1 MIDSHCHLYALE
13 FEADRQVVLDAAK
26 QEGIEQI
33 FLPAIDGS
41 THHMMMQFAKQTSGY
56 CLPMMGLHPCS
67 VDAGFE
73 EELDQVETWLQREKF
88 YAIGEI
94 GLDFYHSTE
103 WKAQQL
109 EAFSF
114 QIQLAKKYSLPIVVH
129 SRSSMDECILAIEQQ
144 NDTAVKG
151 IFHCFG
157 GDERQARKIIDM
169 GWMLGIG
176 GVVTYKNAGLAKL
189 MEILPLE
196 NIVLET
202 DAPYLSPVPFR
213 GKRNEPSYV
222 ANTVNTLAQ
231 ITGNEVEVLKN
242 QLWLNSNDIL
252 GLES

>member
-13 FEADRQVVLDAAK
+13 FEADRQAVMEAAK
-26 QEGIEQI
+26 QEGVERI

-41 THHMMMQFAKQTSGY
+41 THHMMMQFAKQTNDY

-67 VDAGFE
+67 VDEGFE
-73 EELDQVETWLQREKF
+73 EELSQVESWLQREKF

-103 WKAQQL
+103 WKPQQL

-114 QIQLAKKYSLPIVVH
+114 QMQLAKKHALPVVIH
-129 SRSSMDECILAIEQQ
+129 SRSSMDECIHAIDQK
-144 NDTAVKG
+144 NDTALKG

-176 GVVTYKNAGLAKL
+176 GVITYKNAGLAKL
-189 MEILPLE
+189 MEVLPLE

-213 GKRNEPSYV
+213 GKRNEPAYIKYV
-222 ANTVNTLAQ
+222 ASKIAEIKK
-231 ITGNEVEVLKN
+231 ITTQEVIAVTTANVKKIF
-242 QLWLNSNDIL
+242 SF
-252 GLES
+252 